1 MSRADLIVPE
11 LSAGIL
17 QAPVFRRLW
26 TFAARTSAIAG
37 EEGPGGAPRPQH
49 RLPPPALVDF
59 ARQGPD
65 RDAAISSGWTVA

>member
-1 MSRADLIVPE
+1 MDFCRKDERDRGGGL
-11 LSAGIL
+11 
-17 QAPVFRRLW
+17 
-26 TFAARTSAIAG
+26 
-37 EEGPGGAPRPQH
+37 GGAPRPQH